1 MSVFDLKHTKEMLT
15 LCTPYSYKLDDSRR
29 KLGYKDQSSLLLPFY
44 QYIDNN
50 YKFDWKYDFKN
61 GSNEGDRFSNS
72 RYTESHILV
81 SSKGSIIHL
90 FASNDLDRN
99 PFNKDTS
106 LSMYPFSLFNK
117 SYFTK
122 LTDNNIGEIMTN
134 KISNS
139 SNCHACI
146 LVSKFEKFEKFE
158 NGENIDEYNVFNL
171 DKNIVNIVNY
181 APFGNIS
188 KEYLESLFNLF
199 QTYLN
204 DIKGDFV
211 SVEKI

>member
-15 LCTPYSYKLDDSRR
+15 LCTPYSHKLDDNR
-29 KLGYKDQSSLLLPFY
+29 KKIGYKDQSSLLLPFY

-50 YKFDWKYDFKN
+50 YKFNWKYDFKS

-122 LTDNNIGEIMTN
+122 LTDNNIDEIMSN

-146 LVSKFEKFEKFE
+146 LVSKFDNSVDKE
-158 NGENIDEYNVFNL
+158 NVVDL

-204 DIKGDFV
+204 DVKNDFII
-211 SVEKI
+211 VE

>member
-1 MSVFDLKHTKEMLT
+1 MSVFDLIHTKEMLT
-15 LCTPYSYKLDDSRR
+15 LCTPYSYKLDENR
-29 KLGYKDQSSLLLPFY
+29 KRIGYKDQSSLLLPFY

-50 YKFDWKYDFKN
+50 YNIDWTFSFKN
-61 GSNEGDRFSNS
+61 GSNEGDKFSNS

-99 PFNKDTS
+99 PFDKDTS
-106 LSMYPFSLFNK
+106 LSMYPFALFNK
-117 SYFTK
+117 SYFIN
-122 LTDNNIGEIMTN
+122 LTDDNKVQIMTN
-134 KISNS
+134 TVSKST
-139 SNCHACI
+139 NCHACI
-146 LVSKFEKFEKFE
+146 LISRFE
-158 NGENIDEYNVFNL
+158 NTVNTEENVFVNL
-171 DKNIVNIVNY
+171 DKTIVKIVNY

-204 DIKGDFV
+204 DIRGDFV

>member
-1 MSVFDLKHTKEMLT
+1 MSVFDLIHTKNMLT
-15 LCTPYSYKLDDSRR
+15 LCTPYSYKLDDNR
-29 KLGYKDQSSLLLPFY
+29 KRIGYKDQSSLLLPFY

-50 YKFDWKYDFKN
+50 YNIDWTFSFKN
-61 GSNEGDRFSNS
+61 GSNEGDKFSNS

-99 PFNKDTS
+99 PFDKDTS
-106 LSMYPFSLFNK
+106 LSMYPFALFNK

-134 KISNS
+134 KIFNS

-146 LVSKFEKFEKFE
+146 LVSKFENTE
-158 NGENIDEYNVFNL
+158 NDFINL

-204 DIKGDFV
+204 DIRGDFV